1 MPSLFVRN
9 VAGDWFGVTCLL
21 VYTKKEDFALSYI
34 GKLYFLF
41 PGILV
46 HIISQMI
53 SREIF

>member
-34 GKLYFLF
+34 GKFYFLF
-41 PGILV
+41 
-46 HIISQMI
+46 
-53 SREIF
+53 SRDTHPHNFTNDF